1 MVFDA
6 GTATEVHAHYRAND
20 FAVLITEKFASKTEC
35 RVNNSAQNSVKFV
48 HNWQKSA
55 KSGDFAIFKLYF
67 AMSVNFPMKLSR
79 ITKFGE
85 ISDIA
90 KPWAI
95 FCCPGYYKKSQQTML

>member
-48 HNWQKSA
+48 HNLEKVRQK
-55 KSGDFAIFKLYF
+55 
-67 AMSVNFPMKLSR
+67 R
-79 ITKFGE
+79 
-85 ISDIA
+85 
-90 KPWAI
+90 
-95 FCCPGYYKKSQQTML
+95 

>member
-55 KSGDFAIFKLYF
+55 KSADLAIFKLYF
-67 AMSVNFPMKLSR
+67 CHVSELPNEADS
-79 ITKFGE
+79 
-85 ISDIA
+85 
-90 KPWAI
+90 
-95 FCCPGYYKKSQQTML
+95 YH